1 MQQLGLAAVVREV
14 IEREKGRL
22 FTLRRPGDRFTPRL
36 AATSMF
42 HQRRTAPP
50 SEGGDDGTERSQTK

>member
-22 FTLRRPGDRFTPRL
+22 LLYRFTPRL